1 MRSRSRNSVGKGAVA
16 LVAIL
21 ALLIAG
27 SVVYWLA
34 EGRPGTPDDFRRR
47 VTDAGLTVAWSNSG
61 PRGGSGV
68 VDTACGP
75 IDVTINDMDD
85 RLWIRWADR
94 QEPVMRE
101 TIDALLSCDR

>member
-1 MRSRSRNSVGKGAVA
+1 MRSRSRNSVGKGVVA

-34 EGRPGTPDDFRRR
+34 EGRPGTPDEFRRR
-47 VTDAGLTVAWSNSG
+47 VAEAGLNVAWSNSG

-75 IDVTINDMDD
+75 IDVTVNDMDD

-94 QEPVMRE
+94 QEPVTRE
-101 TIDALLSCDR
+101 DIDALLSCDR

>member
-75 IDVTINDMDD
+75 IDVTVNDMDD
-85 RLWIRWADR
+85 QLWIRWADR
-94 QEPVMRE
+94 QEPATRE
-101 TIDALLSCDR
+101 AIDALLSCSP